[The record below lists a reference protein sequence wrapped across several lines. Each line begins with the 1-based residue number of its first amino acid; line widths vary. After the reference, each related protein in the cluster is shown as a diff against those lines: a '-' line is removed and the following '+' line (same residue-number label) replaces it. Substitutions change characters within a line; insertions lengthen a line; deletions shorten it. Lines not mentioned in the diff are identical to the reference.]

1 MQFLLIGVVCWGGDG
16 ADGGDGAAD
25 VGITD
30 GAAVDGASP
39 LDDDATFPLGSDRR
53 YVHVEPFI
61 DGAYERFNKYNS
73 NTFNALLLLS
83 DKHADS
89 ISGAFSHFTF
99 DRTDR
104 AMVVCDIQGV
114 RSQKDTLTITD
125 PQIHTADK
133 SDDFGAGNGQSEDHI
148 RSFFASHECKDTCR
162 CLGLVHPF
170 PEDLVTGI
178 SRVHQNYSWRPFFQ
192 RKNYFTA
199 GFLQSHLLN
208 APSTTPSAPAGG
220 ESPGRREKAS

>member
-1 MQFLLIGVVCWGGDG
+1 MCH
-16 ADGGDGAAD
+16 
-25 VGITD
+25 
-30 GAAVDGASP
+30 SP
-39 LDDDATFPLGSDRR
+39 LKDS
-53 YVHVEPFI
+53 
-61 DGAYERFNKYNS
+61 KYALCAQVMSLTVAEVGLNRVKLR
-73 NTFNALLLLS
+73 TGRNARS
-83 DKHADS
+83 
-89 ISGAFSHFTF
+89 
-99 DRTDR
+99 RTDR

-220 ESPGRREKAS
+220 EGPGRREKAS